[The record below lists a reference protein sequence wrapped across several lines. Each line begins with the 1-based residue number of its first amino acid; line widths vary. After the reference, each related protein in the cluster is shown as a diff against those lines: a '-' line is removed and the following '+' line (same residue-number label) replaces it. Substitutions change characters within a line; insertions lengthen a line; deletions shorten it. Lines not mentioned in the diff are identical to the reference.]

1 MTFSDEIARRVVGV
15 LAVTALATGP
25 AAASPARRVDVGGYR
40 LHLHCVGEG
49 TPTVVLDAGAGSTS
63 GTWDW
68 VVPGVREFT
77 RVCVYDRAG
86 LGRSDPGP
94 MPRTSERIAV
104 ELKAL
109 LSRSGIRAPYVLGG
123 HSFGGLNMRLY
134 AALHP
139 DEVAGL
145 VLVDATPEDFPA
157 RENALRTR
165 DESEKRLTAR
175 SIASPAFRAE
185 LDGMLASAAA
195 VRAATPV
202 QADVIVITAAHPGG
216 SAQFVTVWAEMQKK
230 MVSSFPHASQ
240 VIAERSGHDIQYD
253 EPELIVG
260 ALRELVFA
268 ARMSKTRP

>member
-1 MTFSDEIARRVVGV
+1 VTFSDGIARRTLGV
-15 LAVTALATGP
+15 LAVTALAAAP
-25 AAASPARRVDVGGYR
+25 ASARPARRVDVGGYR
-40 LHLHCVGEG
+40 LNLHCVGEG
-49 TPTVVLDAGAGSTS
+49 APTVVLDAGAGDSS
-63 GTWDW
+63 ETWDW

-109 LSRSGIRAPYVLGG
+109 LSRAGIRGPYVLAG

-157 RENALRTR
+157 REQALRTR
-165 DESEKRLTAR
+165 DESEKLLTAK
-175 SIASPAFRAE
+175 SIASPALRAE
-185 LDGMLASAAA
+185 LDAMLASVAA
-195 VRAATPV
+195 VRAAPQV
-202 QADVIVITAAHPGG
+202 GADVIVISAAHPAG
-216 SAQFVTVWAEMQKK
+216 SAQFVAVWAELQEK
-230 MVSSFPHASQ
+230 MVSRFPHANQ
-240 VIAERSGHDIQYD
+240 VIAEQSGHYIQYD
-253 EPELIVG
+253 EPDLIVN

-268 ARMSKTRP
+268 ARMPKPQP